1 VSVLAKTWLQDHF
14 STSPTSLKDVGA
26 DVPCVVHH
34 GPVSVPS
41 AVDPAVS
48 ARMSN
53 TRGRDTAAEMAVRRK
68 LHRMG
73 LRYRVNFRPV
83 PGLRR
88 TADIVFTRQR
98 IAVLI
103 DGCFWH
109 ACPDHYRPATGRS
122 SRFWADKIEGN
133 QRRDR
138 ESSEAFSAAGWR
150 VLRFWEHEDP
160 VTVAD
165 QIASVVHESA
175 CPTTSPASES
185 PRT

>member
-1 VSVLAKTWLQDHF
+1 M
-14 STSPTSLKDVGA
+14 
-26 DVPCVVHH
+26 HH
-34 GPVSVPS
+34 GLVSLPP
-41 AVDPAVS
+41 AADPAVS

-53 TRGRDTAAEMAVRRK
+53 TRGRDTAAEMAVRRE

-73 LRYRVNFRPV
+73 LRYRVNYRPV
-83 PGLRR
+83 PGFRR

-109 ACPDHYRPATGRS
+109 ACPDHYRPATGSR

-138 ESSEAFSAAGWR
+138 ESSETFSAAGWL

-160 VTVAD
+160 VAVAD
-165 QIASVVHESA
+165 RISSAVHEA
-175 CPTTSPASES
+175 GHRTTSPASGS

>member
-1 VSVLAKTWLQDHF
+1 MS
-14 STSPTSLKDVGA
+14 G
-26 DVPCVVHH
+26 VVHYVQ
-34 GPVSVPS
+34 VSLPPP
-41 AVDPAVS
+41 AIDPAVS

-53 TRGRDTAAEMAVRRK
+53 TRGRDTAAEMAVRRE

-73 LRYRVNFRPV
+73 LRYRVNYRPV
-83 PGLRR
+83 PGFRR

-109 ACPDHYRPATGRS
+109 ACPDHYRPATGSR

-138 ESSEAFSAAGWR
+138 ETSAAFGAAGWI

-165 QIASVVHESA
+165 RISLSVHEA
-175 CPTTSPASES
+175 AHRTTSTASGS

>member
-1 VSVLAKTWLQDHF
+1 
-14 STSPTSLKDVGA
+14 
-26 DVPCVVHH
+26 
-34 GPVSVPS
+34 
-41 AVDPAVS
+41 
-48 ARMSN
+48 MSN

-73 LRYRVNFRPV
+73 LRYRVNLRPV
-83 PGLRR
+83 PGFRR
-88 TADIVFTRQR
+88 TADIVFTKQR

-109 ACPDHYRPATGRS
+109 ACPDHYRPATGSR

-133 QRRDR
+133 RRRDR
-138 ESSEAFSAAGWR
+138 ESTEVFSAAGWL

-160 VTVAD
+160 AAVAD
-165 QIASVVHESA
+165 QVASAVDEAVRR
-175 CPTTSPASES
+175 TTSQASGS